1 MVKGI
6 ILSREGGQNIKRES
20 EAKCSLYNLRGLCL
34 YEPEYPPHLSCSD
47 LLFWSLHA
55 SPGAMAAPA
64 QRRQLVLL
72 YILFCPPSL
81 ESTMPFTTYPLLPI
95 RCPRLP
101 VLCLSSHGVLWLSE
115 FSWHPPSL
123 LESFS
128 FGESFL

>member
-47 LLFWSLHA
+47 LLFWSLCA

-72 YILFCPPSL
+72 YIPSFPGEHDALYHVPSITNQMFQAPCP
-81 ESTMPFTTYPLLPI
+81 
-95 RCPRLP
+95 
-101 VLCLSSHGVLWLSE
+101 LSE
-115 FSWHPPSL
+115 
-123 LESFS
+123 
-128 FGESFL
+128 